1 VIRRNE
7 STQVLADVT
16 NTGKSEGM
24 EVVQMYIH
32 DLVSSVTRPI
42 KELKGFKKVSLRP
55 GETKTVALDITPEHL
70 AFYDVNMNYVVEP
83 GEFAILVGNS
93 SRDSDLQKVI
103 LQVRK

>member
-1 VIRRNE
+1 
-7 STQVLADVT
+7 
-16 NTGKSEGM
+16 
-24 EVVQMYIH
+24 
-32 DLVSSVTRPI
+32 
-42 KELKGFKKVSLRP
+42 LRP